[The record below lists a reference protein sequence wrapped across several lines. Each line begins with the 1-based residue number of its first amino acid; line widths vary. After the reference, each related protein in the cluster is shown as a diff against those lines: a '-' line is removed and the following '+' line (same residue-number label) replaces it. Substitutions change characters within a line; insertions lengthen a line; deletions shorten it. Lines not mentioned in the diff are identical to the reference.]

1 MAAEIFPTPTNP
13 PEQTGL
19 ARIWADL
26 VAAGWG
32 EAVLRY
38 ATHGLLLGVLVLAIW
53 ARQLNLGFIDW
64 FAARAALNPAGAATT
79 VDAAVAEATPEPVDT
94 SAGHVL

>member
-1 MAAEIFPTPTNP
+1 MAAEIFPSPTNP
-13 PEQTGL
+13 PELTGL

-32 EAVLRY
+32 ESVLRY

-53 ARQLNLGFIDW
+53 ARQLNLGFIVW
-64 FAARAALNPAGAATT
+64 FTARATLNPVGPPTLGNPAPVAAPP
-79 VDAAVAEATPEPVDT
+79 DPADP
-94 SAGHVL
+94 SAGPG

>member
-32 EAVLRY
+32 ESVLRY

-64 FAARAALNPAGAATT
+64 LAARATALAGACAHR
-79 VDAAVAEATPEPVDT
+79 A
-94 SAGHVL
+94 